1 MADQALEGFLSPFL
15 RRQRVQAVKPF
26 LLGRVLDVGCGSGAL
41 ADEIECSNYHGVEI
55 DDLSRGKAERLYP
68 KHKFSRSINEVEDR
82 FDTVV
87 SLAVIEHVSDPESF
101 LLNLRDRLTNS
112 ANAQIVITTPHPSMD
127 WAHDIGS
134 SIGFFSQHANDEHEE
149 LLDQRRLAE
158 VGEACD
164 CELATYRRFLLGANQ
179 LAIFKPR

>member
-1 MADQALEGFLSPFL
+1 MADQAQEGILSPFL

-41 ADEIECSNYHGVEI
+41 ADEIEYSSYHGVEI
-55 DDLSRGKAERLYP
+55 DDVSRDRARSLYP
-68 KHKFSRSINEVEDR
+68 RHRFCRSIDEVEDK

-87 SLAVIEHVSDPESF
+87 SLAVIEHVSEPEIF
-101 LLNLRDRLTNS
+101 LRGLRDRLSNS
-112 ANAQIVITTPHPSMD
+112 ANAQIVITTPHPAMD
-127 WAHDIGS
+127 WAHDLGS

-149 LLDQRRLAE
+149 LLDRRRLAE